1 MKGPPRTRSSQE
13 EEARDNPFLGGANL
27 HLARRFIE
35 DCGNTMRTQYKE
47 TESGNAIGCNPT
59 RLIKG
64 KKGSGGWE
72 KNEALERLPLLCVV
86 SASLACAHSSE
97 AKGASGTPCRELAHW
112 RRDVASRNFLLE
124 TTSQRPPL
132 KVTNAAGGSLETRIF
147 ETIAQIV
154 RVRQCPG

>member
-1 MKGPPRTRSSQE
+1 MRQRSKRSWWKFETRMKGPPRTCSSQE

-112 RRDVASRNFLLE
+112 RRDVASR
-124 TTSQRPPL
+124 TSSEKPRH
-132 KVTNAAGGSLETRIF
+132 NGR
-147 ETIAQIV
+147 
-154 RVRQCPG
+154 R

>member
-1 MKGPPRTRSSQE
+1 MKGPPRTCSSQE

-47 TESGNAIGCNPT
+47 TESGNAIGCNST

-72 KNEALERLPLLCVV
+72 KTKLLSVFLCCAL
-86 SASLACAHSSE
+86 
-97 AKGASGTPCRELAHW
+97 
-112 RRDVASRNFLLE
+112 
-124 TTSQRPPL
+124 
-132 KVTNAAGGSLETRIF
+132 
-147 ETIAQIV
+147 
-154 RVRQCPG
+154 